1 MTTSLDKLCASR
13 AGPFRNIRDDNIS
26 FAIYFSLSVAS
37 IFINAG
43 MRYLVLG
50 YCMSNLPQATNDQ
63 PTTAL
68 CSHCQQT
75 NIPLG
80 NNALPPPYSE
90 SESLTGSKATA
101 EERAA
106 AETKAAMAHRP
117 SVARFALCTV
127 LAIINILT
135 MVLIAFS
142 LQGGLYCPIN
152 SNKKVDSSTPSVS
165 EVVIF
170 WIIYAISAAWAL
182 SGTLCW
188 VIWLRNLLGGPESAE
203 KWPILPAIGLY
214 VLAVPLV
221 FPLVILFWV
230 VRLSALLVVRLA
242 RFVVTGVKGG
252 VLRLFCGKPSEKKES
267 IEMEGGVTEMEEGC
281 GSGDVIMGNDGGEE
295 ISGRDGDQRKWV
307 GKTVPV

>member
-1 MTTSLDKLCASR
+1 MTSSLDELCASR

-26 FAIYFSLSVAS
+26 FAIYFALSVAS

-50 YCMSNLPQATNDQ
+50 YCMNNLPPATKDQ

-68 CSHCQQT
+68 CSRCQQT
-75 NIPLG
+75 NIPPG
-80 NNALPPPYSE
+80 DNALPPPYSE
-90 SESLTGSKATA
+90 SESLTGSKAKA

-117 SVARFALCTV
+117 SIARFSLCTA

-142 LQGGLYCPIN
+142 LQSGLYCPIH
-152 SNKKVDSSTPSVS
+152 SNNKVDSSTQFVS
-165 EVVIF
+165 QVVVF
-170 WIIYAISAAWAL
+170 WIIYVISAAWAL

-203 KWPILPAIGLY
+203 RWPILPAIGLY
-214 VLAVPLV
+214 VLCAAFISPLM
-221 FPLVILFWV
+221 ILFGV
-230 VRLSALLVVRLA
+230 VGLSAWLVVKLV
-242 RFVVTGVKGG
+242 RFVVKGVKGG
-252 VLRLFCGKPSEKKES
+252 VLRLFCGKPSEEKES
-267 IEMEGGVTEMEEGC
+267 IEMEGRATEMEEGC
-281 GSGDVIMGNDGGEE
+281 GNGDVIMGNAGGEE
-295 ISGRDGDQRKWV
+295 ISGRDGNQRTWM
-307 GKTVPV
+307 GKMVPV